1 MAGRGGDY
9 QSMKVATW
17 HGGEKFTIGTAA
29 DPTPGPDQVVVKI
42 DTVGVCG
49 TDVHITQGLFPAT
62 PPAVL
67 GHEFSGT
74 PHFGRGCAEWP

>member
-29 DPTPGPDQVVVKI
+29 DPTPGPDQ
-42 DTVGVCG
+42 GNR
-49 TDVHITQGLFPAT
+49 VH
-62 PPAVL
+62 
-67 GHEFSGT
+67 
-74 PHFGRGCAEWP
+74 RRK